1 MKGNG
6 EQRVEDRIGRLID
19 LLEASAGAG
28 YIGESVS
35 QLDHALQAAQLA
47 EAAGAPEHELL
58 AALLHDVGHLCD
70 PDAGRMGGIGVVQ
83 HEEVGARY
91 LARLGFA
98 PSLTE
103 LVRGHVAAKRYLVVA
118 RPGYAER
125 LSAASRHTLAHQG
138 GPMNEAERRAFEA
151 DPLRDAKL
159 RLRAWDEEAKVPGR
173 ETPGVEHY
181 LERLVAHLRASSVA
195 TPASAR
201 PGES

>member
-1 MKGNG
+1 MAESG
-6 EQRVEDRIGRLID
+6 EQRVEKRSARVMD
-19 LLEASAGAG
+19 LLEASAGAS
-28 YIGESVS
+28 YSGESVS

-47 EAAGAPEHELL
+47 EAAGAPEHEVL

-70 PDAGRMGGIGVVQ
+70 PDAPRMGGVGVVQ
-83 HEEVGARY
+83 HEEVGAAY

-98 PSLTE
+98 PAVTE

-118 RPGYAER
+118 RPGYGER

-138 GPMNEAERRAFEA
+138 GPMSEAERSAFEA

-173 ETPGVEHY
+173 ETPDLAHHR
-181 LERLVAHLRASSVA
+181 ERLVAHLRASSVA
-195 TPASAR
+195 TSAAAR
-201 PGES
+201 PGGS

>member
-1 MKGNG
+1 VAGNG
-6 EQRVEDRIGRLID
+6 ERRVEEPIARVTD

-47 EAAGAPEHELL
+47 EAAGAPEHEVL

-70 PDAGRMGGIGVVQ
+70 PEAPRMGGVGVVQ
-83 HEEVGARY
+83 HEEVGAAY

-98 PSLTE
+98 PSVTE

-118 RPGYAER
+118 RPGYGER

-138 GPMNEAERRAFEA
+138 GAMDEAERSAFEA

-181 LERLVAHLRASSVA
+181 RGILIAHLRRSSVA
-195 TPASAR
+195 SPVAAR
-201 PGES
+201 PGGS

>member
-1 MKGNG
+1 MAGSG
-6 EQRVEDRIGRLID
+6 EQRVEERVARLMD
-19 LLEASAGAG
+19 LLESSAGAG

-47 EAAGAPEHELL
+47 EAAGAPAHEVL
-58 AALLHDVGHLCD
+58 AALLHDVGHLCE
-70 PDAGRMGGIGVVQ
+70 PDAPRMGGVGVVR
-83 HEEVGARY
+83 HEEVGCAY

-98 PSLTE
+98 ASVTE

-118 RPGYAER
+118 RPGYGER

-138 GPMNEAERRAFEA
+138 GPMDEAERRAFEA

-181 LERLVAHLRASSVA
+181 RERLVAHLHGAC
-195 TPASAR
+195 
-201 PGES
+201 